1 MPEVAKGEEVM
12 SQDILSGFY
21 KAQFQRSLFL
31 AALIISMS
39 GCAGMLSKPASKPTP
54 EKTLASERAKQRK
67 TKASYKKLQKAYRKQ
82 VAAKK
87 KLGSKVKELQAR
99 LKAKENLIT
108 ECKDGRALMQ
118 KKLNAAFQEVVR
130 AKAKLRSLEGK
141 AEAASNI
148 AEAEVALTALKTK
161 WSGQKRGPEVIQAEH
176 LLEMSSKE
184 LNNDNFGG
192 ALYLAGKAKNLIK
205 MGQARLNSGGKAS
218 TVSEEVLFVLP
229 VPLKVLRKSNVREG
243 PGKDFKVVFTL
254 KKGAKVKGHSSKDK
268 WVWVKSEDDR
278 SGWIFHTLIKGL

>member
-1 MPEVAKGEEVM
+1 M

-21 KAQFQRSLFL
+21 KAQFHRSLFL

-39 GCAGMLSKPASKPTP
+39 GCAGMLSKPASKPIP

-87 KLGSKVKELQAR
+87 KLRSKVKELQAR

-148 AEAEVALTALKTK
+148 AEAEVALKALKTR
-161 WSGQKRGPEVIQAEH
+161 WPGQKRGPEVIQAEH

-184 LNNDNFGG
+184 LNKNNFGG

-205 MGQARLNSGGKAS
+205 MGQARLNTGGKAS

-229 VPLKVLRKSNVREG
+229 VSLKVLRKSNVREG

-278 SGWIFHTLIKGL
+278 SGWIFHTLVKGL